1 VAGLNGCDEA
11 PVQKL
16 PGNLR
21 QLHTN
26 IDFRLI
32 LDVEASEEQ
41 MIMTA

>member
-1 VAGLNGCDEA
+1 VAGSSGWDEA

-16 PGNLR
+16 PGNLQ

-26 IDFRLI
+26 VDFRLI